1 MTLVSFSTDESAF
14 AITHKVILRRHEQK
28 DLWFFASANDI
39 FAIQF
44 WSAFFLFGKRKC
56 IPFSSFTQIERIFSW
71 ANKKPVENGNWIM
84 WEANLCVV
92 YCIMKHI
99 FSAQSAMVLRRRKKM
114 LAPWII
120 HEKYGEH
127 IWWDKNHK
135 FEAQLSFYF
144 DKCYIHIRCLK
155 SDIFVVALLS
165 HLSNRRHHQT
175 STTWR
180 ICFNISSCSH
190 YYIANRMHWS
200 HTTEVVLFFF
210 CFRDEVQWG
219 EAITFDSN
227 ANYSKFCTL

>member
-1 MTLVSFSTDESAF
+1 MRVHLPLHIRWYSGGMSKKTYDSSPRQMTFSQFNFGVLFFCSAKESVSHFHLSLPSDRKNIFVS
-14 AITHKVILRRHEQK
+14 EQK
-28 DLWFFASANDI
+28 TGWKWKLNYVRSKFVCRLLHYEAYILSTIRN
-39 FAIQF
+39 
-44 WSAFFLFGKRKC
+44 G
-56 IPFSSFTQIERIFSW
+56 IET
-71 ANKKPVENGNWIM
+71 P
-84 WEANLCVV
+84 
-92 YCIMKHI
+92 
-99 FSAQSAMVLRRRKKM
+99 KKM

-135 FEAQLSFYF
+135 FLAQLSFYF
-144 DKCYIHIRCLK
+144 DKCYIHIRCIK
-155 SDIFVVALLS
+155 SDIFVVALLY

-200 HTTEVVLFFF
+200 HTTEVVLFF